1 MEITSLYDTKTEWIA
16 PLRTIP
22 RCCGRGA
29 GRMRAAPADPAG
41 AWARSAR
48 RARVSLLVTAAVLAG
63 VDLVVKATA
72 VARLSGGEAVDLGPV
87 NLRLYYNPGVAFSLG
102 ETLPTW
108 VIIAATGLII
118 AGLVWYLWSSV
129 STLTALSHAGGAV
142 LLGGALGNFID
153 RLDGAGVV
161 DYLHTGWFPTFN
173 LADVFVTTGVI
184 ALLVGTMWHPT
195 PEPRPKS

>member
-1 MEITSLYDTKTEWIA
+1 MS
-16 PLRTIP
+16 
-22 RCCGRGA
+22 
-29 GRMRAAPADPAG
+29 AAPTHPAG
-41 AWARSAR
+41 T
-48 RARVSLLVTAAVLAG
+48 RARVALLTTAAVLAG
-63 VDLVVKATA
+63 VDLAVKANA
-72 VARLSGGEAVDLGPV
+72 VAGLSGGGTVDLGPV

-102 ETLPTW
+102 ASLPSW

-129 STLTALSHAGGAV
+129 STLTALSRAGGAV

-161 DYLHTGWFPTFN
+161 DYLHTSWFPTFN

-184 ALLVGTMWHPT
+184 ALVVGTMWHPKPEPT
-195 PEPRPKS
+195 PEP